1 MNIVGGF
8 VHQSLEEL
16 VGGIGKRINNFYY
29 HKKVDEIWDNLVQ
42 WRKSNFLLGA
52 SSPSDDTGTDKNR
65 SP

>member
-1 MNIVGGF
+1 MNYA
-8 VHQSLEEL
+8 LEEL
-16 VGGIGKRINNFYY
+16 VGGIGNRIKNEDY

-42 WRKSNFLLGA
+42 WRKANFLLGA